1 MGANLE
7 ITKKLQNYI
16 EDFGLKL
23 HPVQQ
28 EIIDYNN
35 TLGDIKRMQV
45 DPSQCHFLHL
55 IIKIS
60 NIKNVLEIGTFT
72 GLSALSILLAL
83 PDDGKLTALDK
94 NEETNKVALNF
105 FKKAKQDHKIK
116 TIIKP
121 ALESLNEL
129 KNNKFDMVFIDA
141 DKINYKEYYE
151 RSLEQVNKGG
161 LIIIDNVLWHGEV
174 ADEDNLDK
182 YTVNIREFN
191 AYVCKDK
198 RVEQIIVPL
207 GDGMTVCKV
216 LLQDFLINK
225 KIRGT
230 IIIASEG
237 INGTISGKVKD
248 IKSTI
253 NRLKKMFSFKEFDNS
268 NNSKS
273 SFQPFH
279 KPKVKVKKEVVPMNL
294 TLNSKDRNLDT
305 HLDPKEWNDLI
316 KKKGTHIIDTRKPFE
331 FDVGTF
337 KKSVN
342 PDVNNFRDFPK
353 YLNKLKKDKPVAM
366 FCTGGIRCEKTS
378 VYLKKKGFKNIYQLN
393 GGILNYLKK
402 IKEKDSLWKGEC
414 FVFDNRIS
422 LKHGLKVGTY
432 SMCSGCRKPISPK
445 DKKSKKYEE
454 GVSCPN
460 CHDNL
465 TETQKARFRMRQK
478 QINLAKK
485 SGSKHIFQ
493 KEFK

>member
-16 EDFGLKL
+16 DDFGLKL

-83 PDDGKLTALDK
+83 PDDGKLVALDK
-94 NEETNKVALNF
+94 NEETNKIALNF

-121 ALESLNEL
+121 ALESLDEL

-141 DKINYKEYYE
+141 DKMNYKEYYE
-151 RSLEQVNKGG
+151 RSLN
-161 LIIIDNVLWHGEV
+161 
-174 ADEDNLDK
+174 
-182 YTVNIREFN
+182 
-191 AYVCKDK
+191 
-198 RVEQIIVPL
+198 
-207 GDGMTVCKV
+207 
-216 LLQDFLINK
+216 LINK

-237 INGTISGKVKD
+237 VNGTISGKVKD

-253 NRLKKMFSFKEFDNS
+253 NKLKKMFSFKEFDNS

-273 SFQPFH
+273 LFQPFH

-294 TLNSKDRNLDT
+294 TLNSKERNLDT

-316 KKKGTHIIDTRKPFE
+316 KKKDTHIIDTRKPFE

-378 VYLKKKGFKNIYQLN
+378 VYLKKKGFNNIYQLN

-432 SMCSGCRKPISPK
+432 FMCSGCRKPISPK

>member
-16 EDFGLKL
+16 NNFGLKL

-35 TLGDIKRMQV
+35 TLGDIKRMQI
-45 DPSQCHFLHL
+45 DPSQSHFIHL

-83 PDDGKLTALDK
+83 PDDGKLIALDK
-94 NEETNKVALNF
+94 NEETNKIALNF

-129 KNNKFDMVFIDA
+129 KNTKFDMVFIDA
-141 DKINYKEYYE
+141 DKMNYKEYYE
-151 RSLEQVNKGG
+151 RSLEKVNKGG

-182 YTVNIREFN
+182 YTVKIKSLKKN
-191 AYVCKDK
+191 
-198 RVEQIIVPL
+198 
-207 GDGMTVCKV
+207 KV

-237 INGTISGKVKD
+237 INGTISGKAKD

-294 TLNSKDRNLDT
+294 TLNSKERNLET

-316 KKKGTHIIDTRKPFE
+316 KKKDTHIIDTRKPFE

-393 GGILNYLKK
+393 GGILNYLNK

-432 SMCSGCRKPISPK
+432 FMCSGCRKPISPK